1 VEPPKKGGGE
11 GSRASGRVKPL
22 PLAPTPEEHPC
33 LEGLTV
39 QDRLSALYDVVDVN
53 GDGDVSVSELLASFR

>member
-1 VEPPKKGGGE
+1 M
-11 GSRASGRVKPL
+11 KPL